1 MSNVDVEGLAYL
13 EKAIESL
20 AGAESEYANK
30 RYNNCANRCYYAM
43 FQAAI
48 AALIAAGIRPT
59 GDRDRWEHAFVQA
72 RFAGILIKR
81 RKLYP
86 SALVAAFDAAR
97 SARLLADYDSG
108 AITLKEAGRAL
119 DKAKVFVET
128 VEERLL

>member
-20 AGAESEYANK
+20 AGAESEHANK

-59 GDRDRWEHAFVQA
+59 GDRDRWEHA
-72 RFAGILIKR
+72 K
-81 RKLYP
+81 
-86 SALVAAFDAAR
+86 
-97 SARLLADYDSG
+97 
-108 AITLKEAGRAL
+108 
-119 DKAKVFVET
+119 
-128 VEERLL
+128 ERLL